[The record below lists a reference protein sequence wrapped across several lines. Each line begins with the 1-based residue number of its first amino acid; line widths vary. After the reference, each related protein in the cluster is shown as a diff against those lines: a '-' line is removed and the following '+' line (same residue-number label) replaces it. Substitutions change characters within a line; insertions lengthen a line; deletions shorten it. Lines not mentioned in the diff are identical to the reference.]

1 MKFYF
6 IGGLGSNENH
16 MSEFTHC
23 FPYTITYLDPY
34 KVKLESAKDLVDWF
48 DEVHADSDENTC
60 IIAHSLGGDLARY
73 LASKMPQIT
82 HLVLLDG
89 GYLNMDQILPLEQEI
104 EETLAYLKQQV
115 FPSLE
120 EAVASELGD
129 TDNPSQAV
137 IKAIQSSYRW
147 NLDLHHYELD
157 LDPQA
162 VLSLLRVRREIL
174 SFQAPLTDTKALFI
188 GPKYEDEPDW
198 RTRALEN
205 LDPSIKKVLLKD
217 LGHDFYTAVP
227 NLVSKEIIN
236 WLQIC
241 S

>member
-23 FPYTITYLDPY
+23 FPYPITYLDPY
-34 KVKLESAKDLVDWF
+34 KVKLESAKDIVDWF
-48 DEVHADSDENTC
+48 KAHADSNENTC

-73 LASKMPQIT
+73 LASKIPQIT

-89 GYLNMDQILPLEQEI
+89 GYLDMDQILPLEQEI

-120 EAVASELGD
+120 EAVVSELGD
-129 TDNPSQAV
+129 TDNPSQAA
-137 IKAIQSSYRW
+137 IRAIQSSYRW
-147 NLDLHHYELD
+147 NPDLHHYELD

-162 VLSLLRVRREIL
+162 VLSLLRLRRVL
-174 SFQAPLTDTKALFI
+174 RSFQAPLTDTKALFI

-198 RTRALEN
+198 RAQALET
-205 LDPSIKKVLLKD
+205 LDPSIKKLLLKD
-217 LGHDFYTAVP
+217 LGHDFYTVVP

>member
-1 MKFYF
+1 
-6 IGGLGSNENH
+6 
-16 MSEFTHC
+16 MSEFAHY
-23 FPYTITYLDPY
+23 FPYPITYLDPY
-34 KVKLESAKDLVDWF
+34 NLKLESPQDLVDWF
-48 DEVHADSDENTC
+48 EAHADSNEKTC

-73 LASKMPQIT
+73 LATNMPQIT

-89 GYLNMDQILPLEQEI
+89 GYLDMDQILPLEQEI

-120 EAVASELGD
+120 EAVTSELGD
-129 TDNPSQAV
+129 TDKPSQAA

-147 NLDLHHYELD
+147 NPYVHHYELD

-162 VLSLLRVRREIL
+162 VLSLLRLRRVL
-174 SFQAPLTDTKALFI
+174 RSFQAPLTDTKALFI
-188 GPKYEDEPDW
+188 GPKYENESDW
-198 RTRALEN
+198 RARALEN

-217 LGHDFYTAVP
+217 LSHDFYTAVP

>member
-1 MKFYF
+1 MRFYF

-16 MSEFTHC
+16 ITEFAHC
-23 FPYTITYLDPY
+23 FPYPITYLDPY
-34 KVKLESAKDLVDWF
+34 KVKLESANHLVDCF
-48 DEVHADSDENTC
+48 KAHVDTNETTC

-73 LASKMPQIT
+73 LASKIPQIT
-82 HLVLLDG
+82 HLILLDG

-104 EETLAYLKQQV
+104 DETLAYLKQQV
-115 FPSLE
+115 FPSVA

-129 TDNPSQAV
+129 TDKPSQAA

-147 NLDLHHYELD
+147 NPELHHYELD

-162 VLSLLRVRREIL
+162 VLFLLRVRREL
-174 SFQAPLTDTKALFI
+174 RSFQAPLTDTKALFI

>member
-1 MKFYF
+1 MRFYF

-16 MSEFTHC
+16 ITEFAHC
-23 FPYTITYLDPY
+23 FPYPITYLDPY
-34 KVKLESAKDLVDWF
+34 KVKLESANHLVDCF
-48 DEVHADSDENTC
+48 KAHVDTNETTC
-60 IIAHSLGGDLARY
+60 IIAHSLGGDLTRY
-73 LASKMPQIT
+73 LASKIPQIT
-82 HLVLLDG
+82 HLILLDG

-104 EETLAYLKQQV
+104 DETLAYLKQQV
-115 FPSLE
+115 FPSVA

-129 TDNPSQAV
+129 TDKPSQAA

-147 NLDLHHYELD
+147 NPYVHHYELD

-162 VLSLLRVRREIL
+162 VLSLLRLRRVL
-174 SFQAPLTDTKALFI
+174 RSFQAPLTDTKALFI
-188 GPKYEDEPDW
+188 GPKYENEPDW
-198 RTRALEN
+198 RARALEN

>member
-1 MKFYF
+1 MRFYF

-16 MSEFTHC
+16 ISEFASC
-23 FPYTITYLDPY
+23 FPFPITNLDPY

-48 DEVHADSDENTC
+48 EAHADSDENTC

-73 LASKMPQIT
+73 IASNEPQIT

-89 GYLNMDQILPLEQEI
+89 GYLDMDQVLPLEQEI

-129 TDNPSQAV
+129 TVIPSPAT
-137 IKAIQSSYRW
+137 IKAIQASYRW
-147 NLDLHHYELD
+147 NPDLHHYELA

-162 VLSLLRVRREIL
+162 VLSLLRLRRVL
-174 SFQAPLTDTKALFI
+174 RSFQAPLTDTKALFI

-198 RTRALEN
+198 RARALEN

-217 LGHDFYTAVP
+217 LSHDFYTAVP

>member
-1 MKFYF
+1 MKYFF

-16 MSEFTHC
+16 INDFTHC
-23 FPYTITYLDPY
+23 FPYPITYLNPY
-34 KVKLESAKDLVDWF
+34 KLKLKSSKDLVDWF
-48 DEVHADSDENTC
+48 EAHTDSNEKTC

-73 LASKMPQIT
+73 LASNMPQIT
-82 HLVLLDG
+82 HLVLLDA
-89 GYLNMDQILPLEQEI
+89 GYLDMDQILPLEQEI

-129 TDNPSQAV
+129 TDNPSPTT

-147 NLDLHHYELD
+147 NPDLHHYELD

-162 VLSLLRVRREIL
+162 VLSLLRLRREL
-174 SFQAPLTDTKALFI
+174 RSFQAPLTDTKVLFI
-188 GPKYEDEPDW
+188 GPKYQDEPEW
-198 RTRALEN
+198 RASALEN

-227 NLVSKEIIN
+227 ELVSKEIIN
-236 WLQIC
+236 WI
-241 S
+241 

>member
-1 MKFYF
+1 MRFYF

-16 MSEFTHC
+16 ITEFAHC
-23 FPYTITYLDPY
+23 FPYPITYLDPY
-34 KVKLESAKDLVDWF
+34 KVKLESANHLVDCF
-48 DEVHADSDENTC
+48 KAHVDTNETTC
-60 IIAHSLGGDLARY
+60 IIAHSLGGDLTRY
-73 LASKMPQIT
+73 LASKIPQIT
-82 HLVLLDG
+82 HLILLDG

-104 EETLAYLKQQV
+104 DETLAYLKQQV
-115 FPSLE
+115 FPSVA

-129 TDNPSQAV
+129 TDKPSQAA

-147 NLDLHHYELD
+147 NPELHHYELD

-162 VLSLLRVRREIL
+162 VLFLLRVRREL
-174 SFQAPLTDTKALFI
+174 RSFQAPLTDTKALFI

>member
-16 MSEFTHC
+16 MSEFAHC
-23 FPYTITYLDPY
+23 FPYPITYLDPY
-34 KVKLESAKDLVDWF
+34 KVKLESSQDLVDWF
-48 DEVHADSDENTC
+48 EAHADSIENTC

-73 LASKMPQIT
+73 LASNMPQIT
-82 HLVLLDG
+82 YLVLLDG
-89 GYLNMDQILPLEQEI
+89 GYLDMDQILPLEQEL
-104 EETLAYLKQQV
+104 EETVAYLKHQV
-115 FPSLE
+115 FSSLE

-129 TDNPSQAV
+129 TDNPLPAT
-137 IKAIQSSYRW
+137 IKAIQASYRW
-147 NLDLHHYELD
+147 NSDLYHYELD

-162 VLSLLRVRREIL
+162 VLPLLKLRRDLRSI
-174 SFQAPLTDTKALFI
+174 QAPLSDTDVLFI
-188 GPKYEDEPDW
+188 APNYEEEPTW
-198 RTRALEN
+198 RAQAIET

-236 WLQIC
+236 WIGVC

>member
-1 MKFYF
+1 MRFYF
-6 IGGLGSNENH
+6 IGGLGSNKNH
-16 MSEFTHC
+16 MSELASY
-23 FPYTITYLDPY
+23 FPFPITYLDPY
-34 KVKLESAKDLVDWF
+34 RVKLESAKDIVDWF
-48 DEVHADSDENTC
+48 KAHADSNENTC

-73 LASKMPQIT
+73 LASKIPQIT

-89 GYLNMDQILPLEQEI
+89 GYLDMDQILPLEQEI
-104 EETLAYLKQQV
+104 EEALSYLKQQV

-129 TDNPSQAV
+129 TDNPSPAT

-147 NLDLHHYELD
+147 NPELHHYELD

-162 VLSLLRVRREIL
+162 DLSLLRLRRKL
-174 SFQAPLTDTKALFI
+174 RSFQAPLTDTKALFI
-188 GPKYEDEPDW
+188 GPRYEKEPEW
-198 RTRALEN
+198 RARALKN
-205 LDPSIKKVLLKD
+205 IDPSIKKVLLRD

-227 NLVSKEIIN
+227 ELVSKEIIN
-236 WLQIC
+236 WILIC

>member
-16 MSEFTHC
+16 MTEFAHC
-23 FPYTITYLDPY
+23 FPFPITYLDPY
-34 KVKLESAKDLVDWF
+34 KVNLESAKDLVDWF
-48 DEVHADSDENTC
+48 EAHVDSNENTC

-73 LASKMPQIT
+73 LASKIPQIT

-89 GYLNMDQILPLEQEI
+89 GYLDMDQVLPLEQEI

-120 EAVASELGD
+120 EAVTSELGD
-129 TDNPSQAV
+129 TDKPSQAA

-147 NLDLHHYELD
+147 NPYVHHYELD

-162 VLSLLRVRREIL
+162 VLSLLRLRRVL
-174 SFQAPLTDTKALFI
+174 RSFQAPLTDTKALFI
-188 GPKYEDEPDW
+188 GPKYENEPDW
-198 RTRALEN
+198 RARALEN

-217 LGHDFYTAVP
+217 LSHDFYTAVP

>member
-16 MSEFTHC
+16 ITEFAHC
-23 FPYTITYLDPY
+23 FAYPITYLNPY
-34 KVKLESAKDLVDWF
+34 KLKLKSSKDILDWF
-48 DEVHADSDENTC
+48 EAHADSNEKTC

-73 LASKMPQIT
+73 LASNMSQIT

-89 GYLNMDQILPLEQEI
+89 GYLDMDQILPLEQEI
-104 EETLAYLKQQV
+104 EEALAYLKQQV

-120 EAVASELGD
+120 EAVASELRD
-129 TDNPSQAV
+129 SDNPSSAT

-147 NLDLHHYELD
+147 NPDLHHYELD

-162 VLSLLRVRREIL
+162 VLSLLRVRREL
-174 SFQAPLTDTKALFI
+174 RSYQAPLTDTKVLFI
-188 GPKYEDEPDW
+188 GPKYEEEPDW
-198 RTRALEN
+198 RARALEN

-217 LGHDFYTAVP
+217 LGHDLYTAVP
-227 NLVSKEIIN
+227 ELVSKEIIN
-236 WLQIC
+236 WIQIC

>member
-16 MSEFTHC
+16 ISEFAHC
-23 FPYTITYLDPY
+23 FPYPITYLDPY
-34 KVKLESAKDLVDWF
+34 KVKLESSQDLVDWF
-48 DEVHADSDENTC
+48 EAHTDSNEKTC

-73 LASKMPQIT
+73 LATNVPQIT
-82 HLVLLDG
+82 HLILLDG
-89 GYLNMDQILPLEQEI
+89 GYLDMEQILSLEQEI

-129 TDNPSQAV
+129 TDNPSPAT

-147 NLDLHHYELD
+147 NPELHHYELD

-162 VLSLLRVRREIL
+162 VLSLLRLRREL
-174 SFQAPLTDTKALFI
+174 RSFQAPLIDTKALFI
-188 GPKYEDEPDW
+188 GPNYEEEPVW
-198 RTRALEN
+198 RAQALET

-227 NLVSKEIIN
+227 KLVSKEIIN
-236 WLQIC
+236 WIGIC

>member
-1 MKFYF
+1 MRFYF

-16 MSEFTHC
+16 MAEFAHC
-23 FPYTITYLDPY
+23 FSFPITYLDPY
-34 KVKLESAKDLVDWF
+34 KVNLESPKDIEDWF
-48 DEVHADSDENTC
+48 EAHADTNENTC

-73 LASKMPQIT
+73 LASKIPQMT

-89 GYLNMDQILPLEQEI
+89 GYLDMDQILPLEQEL
-104 EETLAYLKQQV
+104 EETVAYLKHQV
-115 FPSLE
+115 FSSLE

-129 TDNPSQAV
+129 TDNPLPAT
-137 IKAIQSSYRW
+137 IKAIQASYRW
-147 NLDLHHYELD
+147 NSDLYHYELD

-162 VLSLLRVRREIL
+162 VLPLLKLRRDLRSI
-174 SFQAPLTDTKALFI
+174 QAPLSDTDVLFI
-188 GPKYEDEPDW
+188 APNYEEEPTW
-198 RTRALEN
+198 RAQAIET

-236 WLQIC
+236 WIGVC

>member
-6 IGGLGSNENH
+6 IGGLGSNKNH
-16 MSEFTHC
+16 MSEFASY
-23 FPYTITYLDPY
+23 FPFPITYLDPY
-34 KVKLESAKDLVDWF
+34 KVNLEPPKDIEDWF
-48 DEVHADSDENTC
+48 EAHADTNENTC

-73 LASKMPQIT
+73 LASKIPQMT

-89 GYLNMDQILPLEQEI
+89 GYLDMDQILPLEQEL
-104 EETLAYLKQQV
+104 EETVAYLKHQV
-115 FPSLE
+115 FSSLE

-129 TDNPSQAV
+129 TDNPLPAT
-137 IKAIQSSYRW
+137 IKAIQASYRW
-147 NLDLHHYELD
+147 NSDLYHYELD

-162 VLSLLRVRREIL
+162 VLPLLKLRRDLRSI
-174 SFQAPLTDTKALFI
+174 QAPLSDTDVLFI
-188 GPKYEDEPDW
+188 APNYEEEPTW
-198 RTRALEN
+198 RAQALET

-236 WLQIC
+236 WIGVC

>member
-1 MKFYF
+1 
-6 IGGLGSNENH
+6 
-16 MSEFTHC
+16 
-23 FPYTITYLDPY
+23 
-34 KVKLESAKDLVDWF
+34 VKLESAKNIVDWF
-48 DEVHADSDENTC
+48 KAHADSNENTC

-82 HLVLLDG
+82 RLVLLDG
-89 GYLNMDQILPLEQEI
+89 GYLDMDQILPLEQEI

-129 TDNPSQAV
+129 TDNPSQATV
-137 IKAIQSSYRW
+137 KAIQSSYRW
-147 NLDLHHYELD
+147 NPDLHHYELD

-162 VLSLLRVRREIL
+162 VLSLLRVRREL
-174 SFQAPLTDTKALFI
+174 RSFQAPLTDTKALFI

-205 LDPSIKKVLLKD
+205 LDPSIMKLLLKD
-217 LGHDFYTAVP
+217 LSHDFYTAVP

>member
-1 MKFYF
+1 MRFYF

-16 MSEFTHC
+16 MSEFAHC
-23 FPYTITYLDPY
+23 FPYPITYLDPY

-48 DEVHADSDENTC
+48 EAHADSNENTC

-73 LASKMPQIT
+73 LASRIPQMT

-89 GYLNMDQILPLEQEI
+89 GYLNMNQILPLEQEI

-129 TDNPSQAV
+129 AENPSPTT
-137 IKAIQSSYRW
+137 IKAIQTSYRW
-147 NLDLHHYELD
+147 NPDLHHYELD

-162 VLSLLRVRREIL
+162 VLSLLRLRRVL
-174 SFQAPLTDTKALFI
+174 RSFQAPLTDTKALFI
-188 GPKYEDEPDW
+188 GPKYENEPDW
-198 RTRALEN
+198 RARALEN

-217 LGHDFYTAVP
+217 LSHDFYTAVP

>member
-6 IGGLGSNENH
+6 MGGLGSNEIH
-16 MSEFTHC
+16 ISEFASC
-23 FPYTITYLDPY
+23 FLFPITYLDPY
-34 KVKLESAKDLVDWF
+34 KLKLKSPKDLLDWF
-48 DEVHADSDENTC
+48 EAHTDSNDKTC

-73 LASKMPQIT
+73 LASNMPQIT

-89 GYLNMDQILPLEQEI
+89 GYLDMDQILPLEQEI

-129 TDNPSQAV
+129 AENPSPTT

-147 NLDLHHYELD
+147 NSDLHHYELD
-157 LDPQA
+157 LDPEA
-162 VLSLLRVRREIL
+162 VLSLLRLRREL
-174 SFQAPLTDTKALFI
+174 RSFQVPLIDIKALFI

-198 RTRALEN
+198 RAQALET
-205 LDPSIKKVLLKD
+205 LDPSIKKLLLKD

-227 NLVSKEIIN
+227 KLVSKEISN
-236 WLQIC
+236 WIGIC

>member
-1 MKFYF
+1 MRFYF

-16 MSEFTHC
+16 ITEFAHC
-23 FPYTITYLDPY
+23 FPYPITYLDPY
-34 KVKLESAKDLVDWF
+34 KVKLESANHLVDCF
-48 DEVHADSDENTC
+48 KAHVDTNETTC

-73 LASKMPQIT
+73 LASKIPQIT

-89 GYLNMDQILPLEQEI
+89 GYLDMDQVLPLEQEI

-120 EAVASELGD
+120 EAVTSELGD
-129 TDNPSQAV
+129 TDKPSQAA

-147 NLDLHHYELD
+147 NPYVHHYELD

-162 VLSLLRVRREIL
+162 VLSLLRLRRVL
-174 SFQAPLTDTKALFI
+174 RSFQAPLTDTKALFI

>member
-1 MKFYF
+1 MRFYF

-16 MSEFTHC
+16 MAEFAHC
-23 FPYTITYLDPY
+23 FPFPITYLDLY
-34 KVKLESAKDLVDWF
+34 KVNLESPKDIEDWF
-48 DEVHADSDENTC
+48 EAHADTNENTC

-73 LASKMPQIT
+73 LASKIPQMT

-89 GYLNMDQILPLEQEI
+89 GYLDMDQILPLEQEL
-104 EETLAYLKQQV
+104 EETVAYLKHQV
-115 FPSLE
+115 FSSLE

-129 TDNPSQAV
+129 TDNPSPTT

-147 NLDLHHYELD
+147 NPDLHHYELD

-162 VLSLLRVRREIL
+162 VLSLLRLRREL
-174 SFQAPLTDTKALFI
+174 RSFQAPLTDTKVLFI
-188 GPKYEDEPDW
+188 GPKYQDEPEW
-198 RTRALEN
+198 RASALEN

-227 NLVSKEIIN
+227 ELVSKEIIN
-236 WLQIC
+236 WI
-241 S
+241 

>member
-16 MSEFTHC
+16 ITEFSHC
-23 FPYTITYLDPY
+23 FPYPITYLDPY
-34 KVKLESAKDLVDWF
+34 KVKLESSQDLVDWF
-48 DEVHADSDENTC
+48 EAHADSNEKTC

-73 LASKMPQIT
+73 LASNMPQIT

-89 GYLNMDQILPLEQEI
+89 GYLDMEQVLPLEQEN

-129 TDNPSQAV
+129 TANPSPAT
-137 IKAIQSSYRW
+137 IKAIQYSYRW
-147 NLDLHHYELD
+147 NPELHHYELN

-162 VLSLLRVRREIL
+162 VLSLLRLRREL
-174 SFQAPLTDTKALFI
+174 RSFQAPLIDTKVMFI
-188 GPKYEDEPDW
+188 GPKYEEEPEW
-198 RTRALEN
+198 RARALEN

-227 NLVSKEIIN
+227 ELVSKEIIN
-236 WLQIC
+236 WIQIC

>member
-1 MKFYF
+1 MRFYF

-16 MSEFTHC
+16 MTEFAHC
-23 FPYTITYLDPY
+23 FPFPITYLDPY
-34 KVKLESAKDLVDWF
+34 KVNLESPKDIEDWF
-48 DEVHADSDENTC
+48 KAHADTNENTC

-73 LASKMPQIT
+73 LASKIPQMT

-89 GYLNMDQILPLEQEI
+89 GYLDMDQILPLEQEL
-104 EETLAYLKQQV
+104 EETVAYLKHQV
-115 FPSLE
+115 FSSLE

-129 TDNPSQAV
+129 TDNPLPAT
-137 IKAIQSSYRW
+137 IKAIQASYRW
-147 NLDLHHYELD
+147 NSDLHHYELD

-162 VLSLLRVRREIL
+162 VLSLLRLRREL
-174 SFQAPLTDTKALFI
+174 RSFQAPLTDTKTLFI
-188 GPKYEDEPDW
+188 GPNYEEEPTW
-198 RTRALEN
+198 RAQALET

-236 WLQIC
+236 WIGVC

>member
-16 MSEFTHC
+16 ITEFAHC
-23 FPYTITYLDPY
+23 FAYPITYLNPY
-34 KVKLESAKDLVDWF
+34 KLKLKYSKDILDWF
-48 DEVHADSDENTC
+48 EAHADSNEKTC

-73 LASKMPQIT
+73 LASNMPQIT

-89 GYLNMDQILPLEQEI
+89 GYLDMDQILPLEQEI
-104 EETLAYLKQQV
+104 EEALAYLKQQV

-120 EAVASELGD
+120 EAVASELRD
-129 TDNPSQAV
+129 SDNPSSAT

-147 NLDLHHYELD
+147 NPDLHHYELD

-162 VLSLLRVRREIL
+162 VLSLLRVRREL
-174 SFQAPLTDTKALFI
+174 RSYQAPLTDTKVLFI
-188 GPKYEDEPDW
+188 GPKYEEEPDW
-198 RTRALEN
+198 RARALEN

-217 LGHDFYTAVP
+217 LGHDLYTAVP
-227 NLVSKEIIN
+227 ELVSKEIIN
-236 WLQIC
+236 WIQTC

>member
-1 MKFYF
+1 MRFYF

-16 MSEFTHC
+16 MTEFAQC
-23 FPYTITYLDPY
+23 FPFPITYLDAY
-34 KVKLESAKDLVDWF
+34 KVKLEYAKDLVDWF
-48 DEVHADSDENTC
+48 EAHADTNENTC

-73 LASKMPQIT
+73 LASKIPQMT

-89 GYLNMDQILPLEQEI
+89 GYLDMDQILSLEQEL
-104 EETLAYLKQQV
+104 EETLAYLKHQV
-115 FPSLE
+115 FSSLE

-129 TDNPSQAV
+129 TENPSPTT

-147 NLDLHHYELD
+147 NPDLHHYELD

-162 VLSLLRVRREIL
+162 VLSLLRLRREL
-174 SFQAPLTDTKALFI
+174 RSFQVPLIDIKALFI

-198 RTRALEN
+198 RIRALEN

-227 NLVSKEIIN
+227 NLVSKEISN
-236 WLQIC
+236 WIDIC

>member
-1 MKFYF
+1 MRFFF

-16 MSEFTHC
+16 MSEFAHY
-23 FPYTITYLDPY
+23 FPYPITYLDPY
-34 KVKLESAKDLVDWF
+34 NLKLESPQDLVDWF
-48 DEVHADSDENTC
+48 EAHADSNEKTC

-73 LASKMPQIT
+73 LATNMPQIT

-89 GYLNMDQILPLEQEI
+89 GYLDMDQILPLEQEI

-120 EAVASELGD
+120 EAVTSELGD
-129 TDNPSQAV
+129 TDKPSQAA

-147 NLDLHHYELD
+147 NPYVHHYELD

-162 VLSLLRVRREIL
+162 VLSLLRLRRVL
-174 SFQAPLTDTKALFI
+174 RSFQAPLTDTKALFI
-188 GPKYEDEPDW
+188 GPKYENESDW
-198 RTRALEN
+198 RARALEN

-217 LGHDFYTAVP
+217 LSHDFYTAVP

>member
-1 MKFYF
+1 MKFFF

-16 MSEFTHC
+16 ISEFAHC
-23 FPYTITYLDPY
+23 FPYPITYLNPY
-34 KVKLESAKDLVDWF
+34 KLKLESFQDLLDWF
-48 DEVHADSDENTC
+48 EAHADSNEKTC

-73 LASKMPQIT
+73 LAFNMPQIT

-89 GYLNMDQILPLEQEI
+89 GYLDMDQILPLEQEI

-115 FPSLE
+115 FRSLE

-129 TDNPSQAV
+129 TVNPSPAT
-137 IKAIQSSYRW
+137 IKAIQASYRW
-147 NLDLHHYELD
+147 NSDLHHYELA

-162 VLSLLRVRREIL
+162 VLSLLRLRREL
-174 SFQAPLTDTKALFI
+174 RSYQAPLTDTKALFN
-188 GPKYEDEPDW
+188 GPKYEDEPEW
-198 RTRALEN
+198 RARALKN

-217 LGHDFYTAVP
+217 PGHDFYTAVP
-227 NLVSKEIIN
+227 ELVSKEIIN
-236 WLQIC
+236 WIQVC

>member
-6 IGGLGSNENH
+6 MGGLGSNENH
-16 MSEFTHC
+16 MSEFAHC
-23 FPYTITYLDPY
+23 FSFPNTYLDPY
-34 KVKLESAKDLVDWF
+34 KLKLESSQDLVDWF
-48 DEVHADSDENTC
+48 EAHADSNEKTC

-73 LASKMPQIT
+73 LASNMPQIT

-89 GYLNMDQILPLEQEI
+89 GYLDMEHILSLEQEI

-129 TDNPSQAV
+129 TDNPLPTT

-147 NLDLHHYELD
+147 NPELHHYELD

-162 VLSLLRVRREIL
+162 VLSLLRVRREL
-174 SFQAPLTDTKALFI
+174 RSYQTPLTDTKALFI
-188 GPKYEDEPDW
+188 GPKYEEEPDW
-198 RTRALEN
+198 RARALEN

-217 LGHDFYTAVP
+217 LGHDLYTAVP
-227 NLVSKEIIN
+227 ELVSKEIIN
-236 WLQIC
+236 WIQIC

>member
-1 MKFYF
+1 MRFCF

-16 MSEFTHC
+16 MSEFASY
-23 FPYTITYLDPY
+23 FPFPITYLDPY
-34 KVKLESAKDLVDWF
+34 RVKLESTKDLVDWF
-48 DEVHADSDENTC
+48 EAHADSDENTC

-73 LASKMPQIT
+73 LASNEPQIT

-89 GYLNMDQILPLEQEI
+89 GYLDMDQVLPLEQEI

-129 TDNPSQAV
+129 TDKPSQAA

-147 NLDLHHYELD
+147 NPDLHHYELD

-162 VLSLLRVRREIL
+162 VLSLLRVRREL
-174 SFQAPLTDTKALFI
+174 RSFQAPLTDTKALFI

-198 RTRALEN
+198 RARALEN
-205 LDPSIKKVLLKD
+205 LDPSLKKLLLKD
-217 LGHDFYTAVP
+217 LSHDFYTAVP

-236 WLQIC
+236 WIGVC

>member
-1 MKFYF
+1 MRFYF

-16 MSEFTHC
+16 MSEFASY
-23 FPYTITYLDPY
+23 FPFPITYLNPY
-34 KVKLESAKDLVDWF
+34 MVKLESAKDIVDWF
-48 DEVHADSDENTC
+48 KAHADSNENTC

-73 LASKMPQIT
+73 LASKIPQMT

-89 GYLNMDQILPLEQEI
+89 GYLDMDQILPLEQEL

-115 FPSLE
+115 FSSLE

-129 TDNPSQAV
+129 TENPSPTT

-147 NLDLHHYELD
+147 NPDLHHYELD

-162 VLSLLRVRREIL
+162 VLSLLRLRREL
-174 SFQAPLTDTKALFI
+174 RSFQVPLIDIKALFI
-188 GPKYEDEPDW
+188 GPKNEDEPDW

-227 NLVSKEIIN
+227 NLVSKEISN
-236 WLQIC
+236 WIDIC

>member
-1 MKFYF
+1 MRFYF

-16 MSEFTHC
+16 MSEFASY
-23 FPYTITYLDPY
+23 FPFLITYLDPY
-34 KVKLESAKDLVDWF
+34 RVKLESAKDIVDWF
-48 DEVHADSDENTC
+48 KAHADSNENTC

-89 GYLNMDQILPLEQEI
+89 GYLDMDQILPLEQEI
-104 EETLAYLKQQV
+104 EETIAYLKQQV
-115 FPSLE
+115 FSSLE

-129 TDNPSQAV
+129 SDNPSQAT

-147 NLDLHHYELD
+147 NPDLHHYELD

-162 VLSLLRVRREIL
+162 VLSLLRVRREL
-174 SFQAPLTDTKALFI
+174 RSFQAPLTDTKALFI

-205 LDPSIKKVLLKD
+205 LDPSIMKVLLKD
-217 LGHDFYTAVP
+217 LGHDFYTAFS
-227 NLVSKEIIN
+227 NLVNKEIIN

>member
-1 MKFYF
+1 MRFYF

-16 MSEFTHC
+16 MSEFAHC
-23 FPYTITYLDPY
+23 FSFPITYLDAY
-34 KVKLESAKDLVDWF
+34 KVKLESPKDLVDWF
-48 DEVHADSDENTC
+48 EAHAHSNENTC

-73 LASKMPQIT
+73 LASNVPQIT

-89 GYLNMDQILPLEQEI
+89 GYLDMDQILPLEQEL

-115 FPSLE
+115 FSSLE

-129 TDNPSQAV
+129 TENPSPTT

-147 NLDLHHYELD
+147 NPDLHHYELD

-162 VLSLLRVRREIL
+162 VLSLLRLRREL
-174 SFQAPLTDTKALFI
+174 RSFQVPLIDTKALFI

-236 WLQIC
+236 LIGIC